1 MGHGQGT
8 SKGAGRV
15 GPPNAG
21 RRDRKPASKGQR
33 AGPRE
38 ALPTQGT
45 AAQSSEQLPKGSSGV
60 RAVTM
65 AFTPGVG
72 GAPAPGSRH
81 PASLHG
87 DTRRWGL
94 CFCSFV
100 AERTEHREAKPLAKV
115 PQPGRGQFSL
125 EARQAAHSCEADSR
139 SPQVHA
145 LCRAGPH
152 ARHTGKAGKPQQC
165 LSSGQSPYLGQ
176 PGSGS
181 FQHQAL
187 QEAPLGG
194 RAPARAQ
201 GEGPALGGPEA

>member
-1 MGHGQGT
+1 M
-8 SKGAGRV
+8 

-45 AAQSSEQLPKGSSGV
+45 AAQSSEQLLKGSSGV

-72 GAPAPGSRH
+72 GAPAPGSRQ

-100 AERTEHREAKPLAKV
+100 AERTEHREAEPLAKV

-152 ARHTGKAGKPQQC
+152 AHHTGKDGKPQQC
-165 LSSGQSPYLGQ
+165 LSCRAEPL
-176 PGSGS
+176 PRATRLRKFPASGS
-181 FQHQAL
+181 
-187 QEAPLGG
+187 P
-194 RAPARAQ
+194 
-201 GEGPALGGPEA
+201 GGPSGGPSACTSPG